1 MSPSATGASSIV
13 QVDVV
18 CAGSQVSRDD
28 DGVGARLYL
37 CVVMRFAVLS
47 GWDIMQNAASCI
59 IYSIIIYVSSEFAG
73 WRIIWPGAA
82 NRERR
87 TTLRN
92 DYVKIGFLHYCRWVE
107 KKESIRPQCPRMMP
121 RVGLWGL
128 TLPFAK

>member
-1 MSPSATGASSIV
+1 
-13 QVDVV
+13 
-18 CAGSQVSRDD
+18 
-28 DGVGARLYL
+28 
-37 CVVMRFAVLS
+37 
-47 GWDIMQNAASCI
+47 MQNAASCI

-82 NRERR
+82 NPERR

-92 DYVKIGFLHYCRWVE
+92 DYVKIGFLHYSRWVGN
-107 KKESIRPQCPRMMP
+107 KESIRPQCPRMMP